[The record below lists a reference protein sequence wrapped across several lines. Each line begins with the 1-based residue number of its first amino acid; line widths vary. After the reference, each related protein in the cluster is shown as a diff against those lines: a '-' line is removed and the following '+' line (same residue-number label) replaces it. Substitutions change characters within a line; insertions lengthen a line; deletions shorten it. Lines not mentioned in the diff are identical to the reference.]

1 MNIETEPLR
10 DKRQIQALFT
20 YLKGKSSRN
29 YVMAK
34 IQLNTA
40 LRISDVV
47 KLKVNDFFH
56 PSGKFRRYIIVKE
69 KKTGKERHIA
79 INATLK
85 HIITSYTEENNLTYH
100 DYLIPSQKKSVGHI
114 STTQAHRIFQDAGQ
128 TLHFDKFNSHSLR
141 KSWGYFAYKKTK
153 NIALIMQ
160 VYGHTSVTQTLK
172 YIGITQTDKDLLYNT
187 IEF

>member
-10 DKRQIQALFT
+10 DKRQIQGLFT
-20 YLKGKSSRN
+20 YLKGKSERN
-29 YVMAK
+29 YIMAK

-47 KLKVNDFFH
+47 KLKVSDFIH
-56 PSGKFRRYIIVKE
+56 PNGKFRHYIVLKE

-79 INATLK
+79 INNSLRLILSPYIK
-85 HIITSYTEENNLTYH
+85 ELSLGYN
-100 DYLIPSQKKSVGHI
+100 DYLLPSQKNKEGHI
-114 STTQAHRIFQDAGQ
+114 STTQAHRIFQDAGKA
-128 TLHFDKFNSHSLR
+128 LHFDKFNSHSLR

-172 YIGITQTDKDLLYNT
+172 YIGITQKDKDLLYNT